1 MSNLQ
6 ALIGERISEQ
16 RKKLR
21 ISQSELAEK
30 LGKSLRTVQKYES
43 GEIDM
48 PISVLQE
55 ISDILKV
62 PINYLIGYDSSH
74 IKLETLADVYAY
86 LFELDRKKELNFDI
100 EIIKEPDSV
109 RKAALVF
116 ELSTANYNAE
126 MFNMLQRLKNNK
138 EALSTYWM
146 DYQTFDAWEKSVIE
160 NTNGEFLSDK
170 EREILDEISLI
181 EKRNEAERK
190 RMEEMLAKQQA
201 DNSDDSE
208 Q

>member
-1 MSNLQ
+1 
-6 ALIGERISEQ
+6 
-16 RKKLR
+16 
-21 ISQSELAEK
+21 
-30 LGKSLRTVQKYES
+30 
-43 GEIDM
+43 
-48 PISVLQE
+48 
-55 ISDILKV
+55 
-62 PINYLIGYDSSH
+62 
-74 IKLETLADVYAY
+74 VYAY
-86 LFELDRKKELNFDI
+86 LFELDRKKEIDFDI
-100 EIIKEPDSV
+100 EIIKGPDSV

-170 EREILDEISLI
+170 EREILDEITLI

-201 DNSDDSE
+201 ENSDDSE